1 MESLNTDKSIE
12 FNNFSLEHLNEIRKW
27 ALFLSICGFIFVGA
41 CLVLTPFLLSSAF
54 SSSLPGRGLF
64 TTIPMMIITLIYFFP
79 IYFLLMFSINSK
91 KAINDSDGNHLQKA
105 FKYLKFHYRF
115 MGIFLIIML
124 CIYVILGVA
133 FLIKFLIK

>member
-1 MESLNTDKSIE
+1 
-12 FNNFSLEHLNEIRKW
+12 
-27 ALFLSICGFIFVGA
+27 
-41 CLVLTPFLLSSAF
+41 
-54 SSSLPGRGLF
+54 
-64 TTIPMMIITLIYFFP
+64 MMIITLIYFFP